1 MANSDLRL
9 LNVFSQKNLVKMSAT
24 CSEDAQ
30 KSRNGA
36 IMHKLSDV
44 VHMDINVF
52 GSLSLNWIIVDSNG
66 TMIITIDN
74 S

>member
-1 MANSDLRL
+1 M
-9 LNVFSQKNLVKMSAT
+9 
-24 CSEDAQ
+24 
-30 KSRNGA
+30 NGA

-52 GSLSLNWIIVDSNG
+52 GSLSMNWIIANSNG
-66 TMIITIDN
+66 ALIITIDN

>member
-1 MANSDLRL
+1 M
-9 LNVFSQKNLVKMSAT
+9 
-24 CSEDAQ
+24 
-30 KSRNGA
+30 NGS

-44 VHMDINVF
+44 VHMDLNVF

-66 TMIITIDN
+66 SLIIIVDN